1 MLSKQNRVNK
11 HLFSDVIK
19 KGVSYYTQNI
29 SLKIT
34 NTTNTK
40 PKFAVSVPKKEVKTA
55 VKRNLLKRRIF
66 SILEKTAM
74 KTKLGFASVF
84 FLKKEL
90 SAFPTLNYMMRL
102 SICLKRQRLFFLGK
116 IFYLFFFNF

>member
-84 FLKKEL
+84 FLKKGAVGLPYSKLYDEVVYL
-90 SAFPTLNYMMRL
+90 
-102 SICLKRQRLFFLGK
+102 LKKAK
-116 IFYLFFFNF
+116 II